1 MADITLKFGVQGDS
15 TLKSAIGAVNSQIK
29 SLDAD
34 MKLAVAEMANM
45 DDAEEKSAKKNEIL
59 GKQYDANKQKLELLS
74 KQYSE
79 SEKKL
84 EDLGRQLEE
93 AKKKSGENSA
103 EVAKLQDAY
112 NKQAKATSD
121 LNTEMTKTKTK
132 MQDAK
137 NGMDGLEKETKEA
150 KTAMDSAKDS
160 ASSFGDM
167 LKAKITGEAV
177 ISGIKK
183 LAAGLKELAF
193 GAAFTSDELLTMSTV
208 TGISTDALQEYKYMA
223 ELVDVSLDTITGSL
237 KKLTSN
243 MSTASKGSG
252 TAYEAFG
259 KLGVQ
264 FQNTDGTLRNSQ
276 DVFNDALEALGKIEN
291 ETERDALAMQLFGKS
306 AQDLNPM
313 ITAGSETLNA
323 YAQQAH
329 DTGYVMSEE
338 MLQSNVAVSD
348 SYELM
353 QNRITALKNT
363 IGTEFAPVLQ
373 QIIDGFTSLLQW
385 ITDNKDMIEDYAI
398 PAVVGLTTAFVTYK
412 AAMVAMSIINTVRK
426 ATESMTLAQ
435 AALNAIMAANPI
447 VLVVTAIA
455 ALVAALITAY
465 KTSDEFRAKVDAAF
479 QKIKDAIGTAIDWIK
494 DKVEWLKNLPQ
505 QALTWGRDMLDNFI
519 QGIKDKIAKLGD
531 ALKGAAQ
538 KVKNFLGFS
547 EPKEGPLSN
556 FHTYA
561 PDMMELYSQGIT
573 QNVGL
578 VTSATRK
585 AAQAVKSGFTAA
597 ASASISGSP
606 ALAAAGASGTQVIQ
620 LVVDGRTLAEIVNKN
635 NKVIQRANNT

>member
-15 TLKSAIGAVNSQIK
+15 TLKSAISAVNSQIK

-34 MKLAVAEMANM
+34 MKLAVSEMANM
-45 DDAEEKSAKKNEIL
+45 DSAEEKSAKKNEIL

-160 ASSFGDM
+160 VSSFGDM
-167 LKAKITGEAV
+167 LKAKVTGEA
-177 ISGIKK
+177 IIGGIKK
-183 LAAGLKELAF
+183 LAEGLKDLAF

-252 TAYEAFG
+252 SAYEAFK

-276 DVFNDALEALGKIEN
+276 EVFNEALEALGKIEN

-313 ITAGSETLNA
+313 IAAGKEQLDA

-338 MLQSNVAVSD
+338 MLKSNVAVSD

-353 QNRITALKNT
+353 QNSITALKNT

-373 QIIDGFTSLLQW
+373 QIIDGFTNLLQW

-465 KTSDEFRAKVDAAF
+465 KTSDEFRAKVDTAF
-479 QKIKDAIGTAIDWIK
+479 QKVKDAITTAIDWIK

-519 QGIKDKIAKLGD
+519 QGIKDKINKLGD

-547 EPKEGPLSN
+547 EPKEGPLSD

-578 VTSATRK
+578 VSNATKK

-597 ASASISGSP
+597 TSATMSGSP
-606 ALAAAGASGTQVIQ
+606 ALAVAGSSGTQVIQ

-635 NKVIQRANNT
+635 NKVIQRANNS

>member
-15 TLKSAIGAVNSQIK
+15 TLKSAISAVNSQIK

-34 MKLAVAEMANM
+34 MKLAVSEMANM
-45 DDAEEKSAKKNEIL
+45 DSAEEKSSKKNEIL

-160 ASSFGDM
+160 VSSFGDM
-167 LKAKITGEAV
+167 LKAKVTGEA
-177 ISGIKK
+177 IIGGIKK
-183 LAAGLKELAF
+183 LAEGLKDLAF

-252 TAYEAFG
+252 SAYEAFK

-276 DVFNDALEALGKIEN
+276 EVFNEALEALGKIEN

-313 ITAGSETLNA
+313 IAAGKEQLDA

-338 MLQSNVAVSD
+338 MLKSNVAVSD

-353 QNRITALKNT
+353 QNSITALKNT

-373 QIIDGFTSLLQW
+373 QIIDGFTNLLQW

-455 ALVAALITAY
+455 ALVAAFITAY

-479 QKIKDAIGTAIDWIK
+479 QKVKDAITTAIDWIK

-519 QGIKDKIAKLGD
+519 QGIKDKINKLGD

-547 EPKEGPLSN
+547 EPKEGPLSD

-578 VTSATRK
+578 VSNATKK

-597 ASASISGSP
+597 TSATMSGSP
-606 ALAAAGASGTQVIQ
+606 ALAVAGSGGTQVIQ

-635 NKVIQRANNT
+635 NKVIQRANNS

>member
-15 TLKSAIGAVNSQIK
+15 TLKSAISAVNSQIK

-34 MKLAVAEMANM
+34 MKLAVSEMANM
-45 DDAEEKSAKKNEIL
+45 DSAEEKSAKKNEIL
-59 GKQYDANKQKLELLS
+59 GKQYEANKQKLELLS

-137 NGMDGLEKETKEA
+137 NGMNGLEQETKEA
-150 KTAMDSAKDS
+150 KSAMDSAKDS
-160 ASSFGDM
+160 VSSFGDM
-167 LKAKITGEAV
+167 LKAKVTGEAI

-183 LAAGLKELAF
+183 LAEGLKDLAF

-252 TAYEAFG
+252 SAYEAFK

-276 DVFNDALEALGKIEN
+276 EVFNEALEALGKIEN

-313 ITAGSETLNA
+313 IAAGKEQLDA

-338 MLQSNVAVSD
+338 MLQANVAVSD

-353 QNRITALKNT
+353 QNSITALKNT

-547 EPKEGPLSN
+547 EPKEGPLSD

-578 VTSATRK
+578 VSNATKK

-597 ASASISGSP
+597 TSATMSGSP
-606 ALAAAGASGTQVIQ
+606 ALAVAGSGGTQVIQ

-635 NKVIQRANNT
+635 NKVIQRANNS